1 MRFEW
6 DENKNRENRRKHG
19 VSFEIA
25 MEVSDDPF
33 CLTNQDR
40 IVEGEQRLWTLG
52 RVEDLLNIL
61 VVVHTVMEQG
71 DEEAFESSPPEKRP
85 LVKEHF
91 MKKLTDRQR
100 RKELAAIAAIPDEK
114 IDTSDIPELT
124 DEQLSSAVRGEMY
137 RPVKKPVTMRLDVDV
152 IHWLK
157 SQGPGYQTK
166 ANRLLRAE
174 MLRSLVRAGGHRPSF
189 AARIAPKNA
198 VRGAVGRRRG

>member
-1 MRFEW
+1 
-6 DENKNRENRRKHG
+6 
-19 VSFEIA
+19 
-25 MEVSDDPF
+25 
-33 CLTNQDR
+33 
-40 IVEGEQRLWTLG
+40 
-52 RVEDLLNIL
+52 
-61 VVVHTVMEQG
+61 
-71 DEEAFESSPPEKRP
+71 
-85 LVKEHF
+85 

-100 RKELAAIAAIPDEK
+100 RKELAAIAAIPDEQ

-174 MLRSLVRAGGHRPSF
+174 MLRSLVRSGRHRPSF
-189 AARIAPKNA
+189 AARTAPKNA
-198 VRGAVGRRRG
+198 VRGAVRRRRG

>member
-1 MRFEW
+1 
-6 DENKNRENRRKHG
+6 
-19 VSFEIA
+19 
-25 MEVSDDPF
+25 
-33 CLTNQDR
+33 
-40 IVEGEQRLWTLG
+40 
-52 RVEDLLNIL
+52 
-61 VVVHTVMEQG
+61 
-71 DEEAFESSPPEKRP
+71 
-85 LVKEHF
+85 

-100 RKELAAIAAIPDEK
+100 RKELAAIAAIPDEQ
-114 IDTSDIPELT
+114 IDRSDIPELT

-137 RPVKKPVTMRLDVDV
+137 RPVKKPVTMRLDLDV

-198 VRGAVGRRRG
+198 VRGAVRRRRG